1 MANRTHPSI
10 PWVGVVFLCGG
21 GLYKTSAADKCTG
34 ADLNLVNIMRCMLV
48 LVVLHFCQW
57 LMTGGVG
64 DGDLA
69 HFFAGDI
76 PFFFTCLYPIA
87 ISATVCI
94 ILRNVAVFGVQF
106 HKLPESEGDL
116 GSAAGSS
123 KRNPAGV
130 SNPNEKF
137 NLWKHFS
144 SHAKE
149 LFLHTPQY
157 LPVFFLF
164 VVLIGTAQT
173 MQNKY
178 VTSQSTN
185 RRLRQY
191 PHRHQPMCQERPRL
205 TKLTTLKVPALFLA
219 YFLVFLFSF
228 LLYSPPPRLPGT
240 SASTRCS
247 ARTVRTC
254 CRVATTR

>member
-1 MANRTHPSI
+1 M
-10 PWVGVVFLCGG
+10 VFLCGG

-34 ADLNLVNIMRCMLV
+34 ADLNLVNMMRCTLV

-116 GSAAGSS
+116 GSAAGSN

-178 VTSQSTN
+178 VTS
-185 RRLRQY
+185 
-191 PHRHQPMCQERPRL
+191 
-205 TKLTTLKVPALFLA
+205 
-219 YFLVFLFSF
+219 
-228 LLYSPPPRLPGT
+228 PPPPTGGCDSIPTAANPCAKSGRGLLN
-240 SASTRCS
+240 SLL
-247 ARTVRTC
+247 
-254 CRVATTR
+254 